1 MPEAPLL
8 HLRPLPI
15 NMKLLVRFL
24 LTLCTLLIPNVHLEE
39 LQQAL
44 RHAGLESS
52 NLIVAI
58 DYTRS
63 NMVRAFVY

>member
-1 MPEAPLL
+1 
-8 HLRPLPI
+8 
-15 NMKLLVRFL
+15 MKLLVRFL